1 MEKHHQC
8 SHHFDVEQVNGI
20 GRCLRFAGVHVGSHS
35 SVFARLSGD
44 LGFYKEPILSAF
56 QRYGDEVGFSP
67 LFESFAWGGVLAY
80 LLFIVLVPSS
90 FLILIGVFCFAI
102 FRDALLAHQRQHSE
116 SSAIFLRFPYWYREI
131 VDRTTREERRKLS
144 YMWLALPLRTRLLYN
159 AQHEEFRK
167 WVELVV
173 LSVS

>member
-1 MEKHHQC
+1 M
-8 SHHFDVEQVNGI
+8 FAVTALFL
-20 GRCLRFAGVHVGSHS
+20 RACLVT
-35 SVFARLSGD
+35 

-56 QRYGDEVGFSP
+56 QQYGDEVGFSP
-67 LFESFAWGGVLAY
+67 LFESLAWGGVLAY
-80 LLFIVLVPSS
+80 LLFVVLAPSS
-90 FLILIGVFCFAI
+90 FLVLIGVFCFVMFVMLYWRI
-102 FRDALLAHQRQHSE
+102 RDSVMRHPQV
-116 SSAIFLRFPYWYREI
+116 FLRFPNWYREI
-131 VDRTTREERRKLS
+131 VDHTTREERRKLA

>member
-1 MEKHHQC
+1 MWQRDKAM
-8 SHHFDVEQVNGI
+8 STVLPVLMFAATVLF
-20 GRCLRFAGVHVGSHS
+20 LRASLVT
-35 SVFARLSGD
+35 
-44 LGFYKEPILSAF
+44 LGYYKEPILSAF
-56 QRYGDEVGFSP
+56 QQYGDEVGFSP
-67 LFESFAWGGVLAY
+67 LFESFAWGSVLAY

-90 FLILIGVFCFAI
+90 FLILIGVFSFVMFVMLYWRI
-102 FRDALLAHQRQHSE
+102 KDSILNHPH
-116 SSAIFLRFPYWYREI
+116 IFLRFPNWYREI
-131 VDRTTREERRKLS
+131 VDHTTREERRKLS

>member
-1 MEKHHQC
+1 M
-8 SHHFDVEQVNGI
+8 FAVTALFL
-20 GRCLRFAGVHVGSHS
+20 RACLVT
-35 SVFARLSGD
+35 

-56 QRYGDEVGFSP
+56 QQYGDEVGFSP
-67 LFESFAWGGVLAY
+67 LFESLAWGGVLAY
-80 LLFIVLVPSS
+80 LLFVVLVPSS
-90 FLILIGVFCFAI
+90 FLVLIGVFSFVMFVMLYWRI
-102 FRDALLAHQRQHSE
+102 RDSVMRHPQV
-116 SSAIFLRFPYWYREI
+116 FLRFPNWYREI
-131 VDRTTREERRKLS
+131 VDHTTREERRKLA

>member
-1 MEKHHQC
+1 MATILPV
-8 SHHFDVEQVNGI
+8 FMLAATVLFL
-20 GRCLRFAGVHVGSHS
+20 RACLVT
-35 SVFARLSGD
+35 
-44 LGFYKEPILSAF
+44 LGFYKEPILTAF

-90 FLILIGVFCFAI
+90 FLILIGVFCFVLFVMLYWRI
-102 FRDALLAHQRQHSE
+102 KDSILNHPH
-116 SSAIFLRFPYWYREI
+116 IFLRFPYWYREI

>member
-1 MEKHHQC
+1 MTTVLPLFMFI
-8 SHHFDVEQVNGI
+8 STLFFL
-20 GRCLRFAGVHVGSHS
+20 RACLVT
-35 SVFARLSGD
+35 
-44 LGFYKEPILSAF
+44 LGFYKEPILTAF
-56 QRYGDEVGFSP
+56 QRYGDEVVFSP
-67 LFESFAWGGVLAY
+67 LFESVAWGCVMAY

-90 FLILIGVFCFAI
+90 FLILIGVFSFAI
-102 FRDALLAHQRQHSE
+102 FVMLYWRIRDSILNHPS
-116 SSAIFLRFPYWYREI
+116 IFLRFPHWYREI

-173 LSVS
+173 LSVA

>member
-1 MEKHHQC
+1 M
-8 SHHFDVEQVNGI
+8 STVLPVFMFAVTVLF
-20 GRCLRFAGVHVGSHS
+20 LRASLVT
-35 SVFARLSGD
+35 

-56 QRYGDEVGFSP
+56 QQYGDEVGFSP
-67 LFESFAWGGVLAY
+67 LFESVAWGAVLSY
-80 LLFIVLVPSS
+80 LLFIVLAPSS
-90 FLILIGVFCFAI
+90 FLILIGVFCFALFVMLYWRI
-102 FRDALLAHQRQHSE
+102 RDSVLRHPQV
-116 SSAIFLRFPYWYREI
+116 FLRFPRWYREI
-131 VDRTTREERRKLS
+131 VDHTTREERRKLS